1 MWRTRAVISLL
12 VEDIAGLEMVP
23 ADADRPESAS
33 LDRAIRRARVV
44 IGIDC
49 LALVILFL
57 THNPVRP
64 FLRWE
69 PAVETIFTLGVL
81 AVAVHAGFR
90 WAELQRYR
98 SVKRV
103 CEDLRDRIE
112 D

>member
-33 LDRAIRRARVV
+33 LDRAIRRARLV

-49 LALVILFL
+49 LALMVLFL

-64 FLRWE
+64 FLRWSR
-69 PAVETIFTLGVL
+69 
-81 AVAVHAGFR
+81 R
-90 WAELQRYR
+90 W
-98 SVKRV
+98 KRFSLSASSPLPSTPGS
-103 CEDLRDRIE
+103 DGHSSSGIAR
-112 D
+112 